1 MGTLLIKR
9 IVLCLCMVLALS
21 GFKPPELP
29 DHILYTTPSSDIYQ
43 WVKKLLPPE
52 VTLHGVYV
60 PTEFDIS
67 KNKPIKIYYIMYS
80 VVEAAKGYNTLQ
92 SVNLASSWDLILYSF
107 KGPLN
112 PNSNLVLQS
121 SKQSIIVDDNDP
133 RLNRYTI
140 SYKQTYHALQG
151 ENLIQLNRFVGVS
164 ILSMNDLSHKKVIA
178 VYQNLPGDQWGR
190 VLTKELDA
198 FHTQVLFL
206 QTRMKMESNASPP
219 KNKHYIELSLFLK
232 YSSLYFYTMF
242 IFLILRFVTGYR
254 ATLSNKRDIFHSGFT
269 IINFIKL
276 IFNPVGKITRWNYIE
291 GLMYALMISA
301 GLVILST
308 HLIEYISETEYV
320 VFVILSFGALLFLP
334 YFMVLLLMC
343 WMIPCLM
350 IKWMNSLGWIRSFE
364 AVFLS
369 LLIFYT
375 FTMLASISYL
385 NKPTIFAIW
394 AFLILGPIVVLAIY
408 PQRENINIES
418 K

>member
-67 KNKPIKIYYIMYS
+67 KNEPIKRYYIIYS
-80 VVEAAKGYNTLQ
+80 VDEAENGYNTLQ

-107 KGPLN
+107 RGPLN

-133 RLNRYTI
+133 RLNRHTI
-140 SYKQTYHALQG
+140 SYKKIYHTLQG
-151 ENLIQLNRFVGVS
+151 DTSIQLNRFVGVS
-164 ILSMNDLSHKKVIA
+164 ILSMNDLSHKKAIA

-190 VLTKELDA
+190 ALTKELDA
-198 FHTQVLFL
+198 FRKQVLFL

-254 ATLSNKRDIFHSGFT
+254 ATLSNKRGIFHSGFT

-276 IFNPVGKITRWNYIE
+276 IFNPVGQITRWNYIE

-301 GLVILST
+301 GLVMLST

-320 VFVILSFGALLFLP
+320 VLVILSFGALLFLP

-350 IKWMNSLGWIRSFE
+350 IKWMNSLGWIKSFE